1 MYHENMK
8 VSLKGKI
15 EKVEITIIQM
25 KRRILVIILG
35 LNSISFEI
43 NDIIHRYT
51 SMINVGIGSDNKP
64 VQQDSFF
71 LLTD

>member
-1 MYHENMK
+1 MK